1 MGKKIRH
8 VAYYFWKNKFILF
21 SIFFIMVIGFI
32 DSSSLINRWEIQQ
45 ENARLYAEIKNYEAQ
60 CHRDSLKLQQLMESP
75 YAVIKVAREV
85 HLMKADDEDVYLVS
99 VEPADDEEEDMD
111 IED

>member
-1 MGKKIRH
+1 MGKKIRK
-8 VAYYFWKNKFILF
+8 VAFYFWKNKFIMF
-21 SIFFIMVIGFI
+21 FIFFILIIGLI
-32 DSSSLINRWEIQQ
+32 DSSSLVNRWEIQQ

-75 YAVIKVAREV
+75 NAVIKVAREV

-99 VEPADDEEEDMD
+99 VEAADAEKEEME
-111 IED
+111 